1 MMGFA
6 AVTHPTSRKAALA
19 RVHKIVRSNSSFYY
33 MNIPTII
40 FLDFPP
46 RPSYIPRTSLAE
58 GRHRRR
64 SADGAGRTAA
74 SEMRRALSGA
84 EIGPKARIGCAAPA
98 GAGQRKPAHS
108 GGLGAPP
115 GGY

>member
-1 MMGFA
+1 
-6 AVTHPTSRKAALA
+6 
-19 RVHKIVRSNSSFYY
+19 HKIVRSNSSFYY

-98 GAGQRKPAHS
+98 GAGHATRA
-108 GGLGAPP
+108 LGRPRGSARRVLVDRL
-115 GGY
+115 